1 MLRSLLRRRAKNS
14 SATPVRLRPS
24 VDISFI
30 ALVYFAATLFIGI
43 AAMNSQ
49 TNLLFGMFGLML
61 GVLAVAAYISHFSLK
76 NLDIRRNLPDQLVV
90 GLQSSIV
97 YSVANNKR
105 VWPSISVAVGEI
117 DGCEAFTRQPYAY
130 LMHVA
135 AHLTTQIVV
144 QFWPKRRG
152 VHNLESYQIST
163 SFPFGFI
170 RRAAVCRQKDM
181 IVVLPAIANVDPH
194 FLSMCVS
201 ADTSE
206 SRLRPHRRGHDE
218 FYGVKEY
225 RGGENPRL
233 IHWRRSARTG
243 TLVVREMSQM
253 ALPRLL
259 ILVDTLRDPEEHD
272 PPTRSDI
279 EKIIAMATSATAYAL
294 DRDYAVGLCVWSG
307 DWIFIPPGSGK
318 HHRRNLLSILAKL
331 PANPSARMV
340 AGVDV
345 ALPKLDRGTTLVALT
360 CRPAKANLPQRHQG
374 RIVVLSSSDP
384 AVDRLF
390 AFPATALF
398 EHCMPVDQDTPEPA
412 RMRSLSRQGARH
424 V

>member
-1 MLRSLLRRRAKNS
+1 MLRSRFTNRAANS

-30 ALVYFAATLFIGI
+30 ALVYFVATLFIGV

-61 GVLAVAAYISHFSLK
+61 GVLFVAAYISNFSLK
-76 NLDIRRNLPDQLVV
+76 NLEIHRNLPDQLVV
-90 GLQSSIV
+90 GRQSSIV
-97 YSVANNKR
+97 YSVANHKR
-105 VWPSISVAVGEI
+105 FWPSISVAVGEI

-135 AHLTTQIVV
+135 ARLTAQVVV

-152 VHNLESYQIST
+152 VHTLESCQIST

-170 RRAAVCRQKDM
+170 RRASVWRRKDM
-181 IVVLPAIANVDPH
+181 IVVLPAIADVDPR
-194 FLSMCVS
+194 FLSMCIS
-201 ADTSE
+201 AQTSE
-206 SRLRPHRRGHDE
+206 SRMRPRRGGHDE

-243 TLVVREMSQM
+243 TLVVREMSQI

-259 ILVDTLRDPEEHD
+259 ILVDTLRDPDED
-272 PPTRSDI
+272 NPPTRADI
-279 EKIIAMATSATAYAL
+279 EKIIAMAASATSFAL
-294 DRDYAVGLCVWSG
+294 DRGYAVGLCVWAG
-307 DWIFIPPGSGK
+307 DWVLIPPGSDK
-318 HHRRNLLSILAKL
+318 HHRRNLLAMLAKL
-331 PANPSARMV
+331 PANPSARMM
-340 AGVDV
+340 AGVDA
-345 ALPKLDRGTTLVALT
+345 ALSRLETGTTLVVLT
-360 CRPAKANLPQRHQG
+360 CRPATAGLPQNHQG

-390 AFPATALF
+390 AFPATVLF
-398 EHCMPVDQDTPEPA
+398 DHCMPVDQDTPEPA
-412 RMRSLSRQGARH
+412 RIRTRSHKGASH